1 MFLSIVSCCEALNFK
16 IRGKF
21 IESDIVFQF
30 ASINIH
36 ATIGVNGLVFMQGR
50 TLWDMAY
57 MEVAMLFSCKLVRN
71 GLLIDCYPQN
81 ACFGQLLV
89 VGRDLGK
96 ETIQSK

>member
-57 MEVAMLFSCKLVRN
+57 MEVAMLFSCKLVPFKRILVS
-71 GLLIDCYPQN
+71 GLWKMSL
-81 ACFGQLLV
+81 
-89 VGRDLGK
+89 RW
-96 ETIQSK
+96 S